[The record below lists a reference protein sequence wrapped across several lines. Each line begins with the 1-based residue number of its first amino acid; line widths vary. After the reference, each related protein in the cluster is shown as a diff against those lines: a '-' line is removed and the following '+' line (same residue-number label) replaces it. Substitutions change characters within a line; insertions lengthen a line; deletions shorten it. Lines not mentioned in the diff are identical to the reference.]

1 MKKILL
7 ILMLICPLF
16 VQGCSCDKFDINTYT
31 SAVKRYNDS
40 TGVEYKL
47 TITTKTAGENEYKLE
62 ESTNKYIFST
72 TKEVLNY
79 SSILRE
85 YKIITNEYG
94 TNSAPLPVSTLERY
108 YKRENTT
115 FYTNDVTR
123 NEKTAET
130 ITYEEKYDEDNKYN
144 IYNLVPVFDRRNID
158 NFSIVKDS
166 KGKGNSIATFD
177 AACPAT
183 SSCTEDVTKYTV
195 YMNKYYNFT
204 KIEFTTIN
212 GDVTTTYKYEFYKY
226 NSDVQIEFPSDLAS
240 Y

>member
-40 TGVEYKL
+40 TGIEYKL
-47 TITTKTAGENEYKLE
+47 TVTTKTEGENEYKLE

-72 TKEVLNY
+72 TKEVKNY

-85 YKIITNEYG
+85 YKVVTNEYG

-130 ITYEEKYDEDNKYN
+130 ITYEEKYDEDSKYN
-144 IYNLVPVFDRRNID
+144 VFNLVPVFDSRNIA
-158 NFSIVKDS
+158 NFSIVKDKKRS
-166 KGKGNSIATFD
+166 GYSIATFD
-177 AACPAT
+177 AACPIISPCA
-183 SSCTEDVTKYTV
+183 EDITTYTV
-195 YMNKYYNFT
+195 YMDKYYNFN
-204 KIEFTTIN
+204 KIEFTTTDGI
-212 GDVTTTYKYEFYKY
+212 VTTTYKYEFYKY
-226 NSDVQIEFPSDLAS
+226 NSDVKIEFPSDLGN